1 MKHKVMIAA
10 GAQCFE
16 FDGTILEM
24 DEESIILEAK
34 HGDIYI
40 ERKYLVFIQYLN
52 EKEEEVVPQE
62 YQSTKPVKVDAAA
75 KFINKQLKYDP
86 VEERVTK
93 AVEYSAVPPSQLPD
107 EDDLEVMRNV
117 ASDKHMWRDTPITN
131 AEDLQHAVKAAM
143 ENEEHDFSMG
153 MGGGKYKNPAQTI
166 LGMKNANSKKDRSR

>member
-10 GAQCFE
+10 GSQCFE
-16 FDGTILEM
+16 FDGRIVEM

-52 EKEEEVVPQE
+52 EEEDLPPKELP
-62 YQSTKPVKVDAAA
+62 KPARVDAAA

-86 VEERVTK
+86 VDEHVTK
-93 AVEYSAVPPSQLPD
+93 VVEYSAVPPSQLPD
-107 EDDLEVMRNV
+107 EDDMEVMRNV